1 MYFYELTNVT
11 KSPMIFTRFTKM
23 HRVVVV
29 LAFAK
34 AILLTT
40 SCKTN
45 DYQLKTVQG
54 TKTEIDSTLQ
64 DVAAITTFI
73 APYKAQVD
81 AQMNE
86 PLSYNPKAMNKNDFA
101 YNTPIGNLLAGMMR
115 EQATG
120 VYKRR
125 TGKDI
130 DIVLM
135 NHGGIRAGLPAGN
148 ITMRNAF
155 EVMPFENEMMVA
167 SLTGNQ
173 VQEMVAYLTASSR
186 AHPIDGLQL
195 SLNKDKSLRSALV
208 LGKPINPSGAYEVLT
223 SDYLYGG
230 GDSMTFF
237 AGAPVTV
244 LDYKIRNAMIDY
256 LRKTDTLKA
265 TQDDRYRIEN

>member
-1 MYFYELTNVT
+1 
-11 KSPMIFTRFTKM
+11 MIFTRFTKM